1 MMVSITR
8 YATQYRD
15 KYLSKLYDADALR
28 NHWWNGYQFLAFS
41 IYNQGIFEKLNNAI
55 RNMAETAIT
64 EHIDIDSSDGVTKA
78 TDKQISDARLTFMST
93 RINGKTYK
101 RKQDV
106 ELLFGVVGEDGRVE
120 EQGILHHLRGFPR
133 GNIIEHSITEIEE
146 GRLVELYQSLRAFRG
161 IGHRAAASFLRDLV
175 DIFYDSLENHV
186 TSIEAQ
192 TYLQPVD
199 VWVRKVSEAVG
210 IKFSS
215 RSPLHQ
221 ARQIAEA
228 CRQVSISKRFP
239 ISFNQG
245 AWYFGN
251 NSFRSAIEQLRWGM

>member
-1 MMVSITR
+1 MDNQMMVNITR
-8 YATQYRD
+8 YAKQYRD

-41 IYNQGIFEKLNNAI
+41 IYNQGIFEKINNAI
-55 RNMAETAIT
+55 RNMAETAIS
-64 EHIDIDSSDGVTKA
+64 EHLDIESPDGVTKA
-78 TDKQISDARLTFMST
+78 TDKQISDARLAFTGM

-120 EQGILHHLRGFPR
+120 KQGILHHLRGFPR
-133 GNIIEHSITEIEE
+133 GNIIERSITEIED

-161 IGHRAAASFLRDLV
+161 IGHRAASSFLRDLV

-215 RSPLHQ
+215 RSPLH
-221 ARQIAEA
+221 
-228 CRQVSISKRFP
+228 
-239 ISFNQG
+239 
-245 AWYFGN
+245 
-251 NSFRSAIEQLRWGM
+251 